1 MFDLSSEKSAVLVPK
16 PGTGARHPPNSPFL
30 SILRDLGAQLPA
42 ELISCP
48 SS

>member
-1 MFDLSSEKSAVLVPK
+1 MFDLSPEKSAVLVPK
-16 PGTGARHPPNSPFL
+16 ARTGARHSPNSPFL

-42 ELISCP
+42 ELTSCP